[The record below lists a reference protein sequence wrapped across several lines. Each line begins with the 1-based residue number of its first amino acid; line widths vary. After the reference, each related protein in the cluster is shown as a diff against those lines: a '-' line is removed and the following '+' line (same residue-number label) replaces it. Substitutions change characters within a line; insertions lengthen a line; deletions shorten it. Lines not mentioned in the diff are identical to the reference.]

1 MNCFQYYK
9 KLQHDKLCFIY
20 NGEFNDEITDKVMAL
35 TEQNV
40 NQFDEL
46 TKLRKKVSFLIVEC
60 FQNVVRHGESVP
72 FPNNDPRGC
81 FSARYDG
88 TTNHISAV
96 NLIHPHRV
104 PELEALLREINNLS
118 KEKLKELY
126 LKVLAEP
133 EFTGRG
139 AGLGLI
145 EMARKSGQPLSY
157 EFEETTHEMANFYL
171 SIKLKNNQPVTAE
184 NAPLAIS
191 KPLYDQLNMDNVSM
205 IYKGEY
211 SQEAVYPITYI
222 AKAKVEAEYNLGRQ
236 KRLFNLLIEL
246 IQNINVFSSKDNT
259 SEGILII
266 SDTPTGPKITV
277 GNPVT
282 DEVKERLS
290 TQFNDINSLS
300 EEQLEDVYGA
310 ELTNDGSNSKISL
323 LSVARRSNL
332 PLNYQFEKMDDGRF
346 FYSLDVTI

>member
-1 MNCFQYYK
+1 MDCFGYYQ
-9 KLQHDKLCFIY
+9 KLQNDKLCFIY

-72 FPNNDPRGC
+72 LPSNDPKGC

-104 PELEALLREINNLS
+104 PELEALLKQINNLS

-126 LKVLAEP
+126 LKVLSEP

-145 EMARKSGQPLSY
+145 EMARKSGQPLTY
-157 EFEETTHEMANFYL
+157 EFEETDNEMANFYL
-171 SIKLKNNQPVTAE
+171 SIKLKNLQPVTTH

-191 KPLYDQLNMDNVSM
+191 KPFYDQLNADNVSM

-211 SQEAVYPITYI
+211 SQQAVYPITYI
-222 AKAKVEAEYNLGRQ
+222 AKAKVEAEYNIGRQ

-246 IQNINVFSSKDNT
+246 IQNINVFSSTDIT

-266 SDTPTGPKITV
+266 SDTPTGPRITV
-277 GNPVT
+277 GNPVSE
-282 DEVKERLS
+282 DVKERLAS
-290 TQFNDINSLS
+290 QFNEINAMSL
-300 EEQLEDVYGA
+300 EQLEEVYGT

-323 LSVARRSNL
+323 LSVARRSSL
-332 PLNYQFEKMDDGRF
+332 PLKFAFDAMDDGRF

>member
-1 MNCFQYYK
+1 MDCYQYYQ

-40 NQFDEL
+40 SQFDEL

-60 FQNVVRHGESVP
+60 FQNVVRHGESIP
-72 FPNNDPRGC
+72 LPNNDPKGC

-88 TTNHISAV
+88 QTNHISAV

-104 PELEALLREINNLS
+104 PELEALLKEINDLS

-145 EMARKSGQPLSY
+145 EMARKSGEPLSY
-157 EFEETTHEMANFYL
+157 SFEDVENEMANFYL
-171 SIKLKNNQPVTAE
+171 SIKLKNQQPVMADY
-184 NAPLAIS
+184 APLAINKS
-191 KPLYDQLNMDNVSM
+191 LYDQLNKDNVSL

-211 SQEAVYPITYI
+211 SQQAVYPITYI
-222 AKAKVEAEYNLGRQ
+222 AKAKVEAAYNVGRQ

-246 IQNINVFSSKDNT
+246 IQNVNVFSSSDDT

-266 SDTPTGPKITV
+266 SDTPKGPKITV

-282 DEVKERLS
+282 ESVK
-290 TQFNDINSLS
+290 NSLAGQFQEINQMS
-300 EEQLEDVYGA
+300 LGELEQVYGK
-310 ELTNDGSNSKISL
+310 ELTTDGLDSKISL
-323 LSVARRSNL
+323 LSVARRSAL
-332 PLNYQFEKMDDGRF
+332 PLQYKFQPMDDGRF